1 MRVVAAVLA
10 AGASRRLGRRKQL
23 LPFEGGTLLGR
34 IASRV
39 CQTTCARVAV
49 VLGAAADSIA
59 PVLADIPVEI
69 VRNDG
74 WEEGIASSIRCATAW
89 ARGQDATALLLSV
102 ADQPRLSVAHLDAL
116 LAGFAQHGSAIG
128 SRYAGVL
135 GVPAIFDRRWFPQL
149 DALTGEH
156 GARGVLAIAGA
167 ESIDWP
173 DGAFDLDEPAHLPL
187 LVSL

>member
-39 CQTTCARVAV
+39 CQTSCARVGV

-59 PVLADIPVEI
+59 PVLADVPVTI
-69 VRNDG
+69 VRNED
-74 WEEGIASSIRCATAW
+74 WEEGIASSIRSAVAW
-89 ARGQDATALLLSV
+89 ARTEDATALLLSV
-102 ADQPRLSVAHLDAL
+102 ADQPRLSVVHLEAL
-116 LAGFAQHGSAIG
+116 IAAFAERGSAVG

-135 GVPAIFDRRWFPQL
+135 GAPAVFDRCWFPHL
-149 DALTGEH
+149 DRLKGDH
-156 GARGVLAIAGA
+156 GARGVLAIANA
-167 ESIDWP
+167 HAIDWP
-173 DGAFDLDEPAHLPL
+173 DGAYDLDEPAHLPL